1 MLISTSLLTIRGL
14 IENWIGVMQNYYE
27 RYVFNNVPNAQLQLS
42 LAGTLMEL
50 LVDLMGPVFQILSTR
65 YGIKFVMVLG
75 MILGVLGL
83 ELAGFTSQVNITM
96 SLFQEQVGSIH
107 ASFLNILDLALVSDA
122 RDPFR
127 YGRVVSV
134 YCKRVS

>member
-1 MLISTSLLTIRGL
+1 
-14 IENWIGVMQNYYE
+14 MQNYYE

>member
-14 IENWIGVMQNYYE
+14 IENRIGVMQNYYE